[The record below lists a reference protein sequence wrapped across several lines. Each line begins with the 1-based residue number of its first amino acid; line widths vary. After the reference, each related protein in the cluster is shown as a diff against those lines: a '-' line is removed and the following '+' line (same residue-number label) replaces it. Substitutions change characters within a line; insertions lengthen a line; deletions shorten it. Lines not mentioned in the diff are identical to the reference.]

1 MLPMILCA
9 IFTCCLARNS
19 AVLLLGS
26 VPLNVEEAKRDTSR
40 RIETGCVTCLRVC
53 PSWGAL
59 RVCPKVF
66 PGLVP
71 SDIFRKGLVE
81 SAVDQGAA
89 EAKHAIAVFLQPPC
103 AGSFQAGM
111 ADKLVG

>member
-1 MLPMILCA
+1 MGAAM
-9 IFTCCLARNS
+9 
-19 AVLLLGS
+19 
-26 VPLNVEEAKRDTSR
+26 
-40 RIETGCVTCLRVC
+40 
-53 PSWGAL
+53 GAL

-81 SAVDQGAA
+81 GAVDQGAA
-89 EAKHAIAVFLQPPC
+89 EAKHAITIFLQPPC